1 MVAFLNC
8 WRTTM
13 KVLWTLV
20 KVAVA
25 LVLVIPLSL
34 LLLGVFGTVLGLA
47 IMLLRLALLALLA
60 VGAFKLIAR
69 VMRGPAPRVEPRA
82 TPRLTPADPYYQAA
96 MRELDVDLPEARV
109 RR

>member
-1 MVAFLNC
+1 
-8 WRTTM
+8 M

-25 LVLVIPLSL
+25 LVLVIPVSL

-47 IMLLRLALLALLA
+47 IMLLRVAIIALLA

-69 VMRGPAPRVEPRA
+69 LMRGPAPRVEPKA
-82 TPRLTPADPYYQAA
+82 TPRLSPVDPYYQAA
-96 MRELDVDLPEARV
+96 MRELDLELPEARA

>member
-1 MVAFLNC
+1 
-8 WRTTM
+8 M

-25 LVLVIPLSL
+25 LVLVIPVSL

-47 IMLLRLALLALLA
+47 IMLLRLALIALLA
-60 VGAFKLIAR
+60 VGAFKLITR
-69 VMRGPAPRVEPRA
+69 LVRGPAPSVEAKA

-96 MRELDVDLPEARV
+96 MRELDLELPESRAR
-109 RR
+109 R